1 MSQQPKF
8 SAEPSSLRLPAERIA
23 ADRLEGAQEVAREL
37 GWPVHR
43 VYHTIQRL
51 KSERRDLVP
60 MWKEPGV
67 GIVST
72 RSAIADYH
80 RRRAAEAMEPES
92 HPQTNAA

>member
-1 MSQQPKF
+1 MTTA
-8 SAEPSSLRLPAERIA
+8 AE
-23 ADRLEGAQEVAREL
+23 DRLEGAQAVADEL

-43 VYHTIQRL
+43 VYHTVGRP
-51 KSERRDLVP
+51 KAERRNLVP
-60 MWKEPGV
+60 IWKEPGV

-92 HPQTNAA
+92 QPHAA

>member
-1 MSQQPKF
+1 
-8 SAEPSSLRLPAERIA
+8 
-23 ADRLEGAQEVAREL
+23 VAREL

-72 RSAIADYH
+72 KSAIADYH
-80 RRRAAEAMEPES
+80 RRRAAEAMESDDQAQDP
-92 HPQTNAA
+92 AA